1 MHTEYPVYIGTRG
14 IYHEKLISELQECGF
29 TKIYPVTVERDLRLR
44 NAYLERYFTSI
55 GREFVKIDQ
64 LDAVKRTAVGQPS
77 RAVYVVRSTCDKEL
91 QQPYDLADYETEIQ
105 AGAALTQ
112 RRLSEEM
119 LTDASGDNI
128 SYRNKQFCELTALY
142 WIWKNASE
150 EVVGMVHYRRHFI
163 LPEDWCEQMES
174 YNIDAILPT
183 PLYVAP
189 SLAENYRSRHDSS
202 DWDYMMEYLK
212 IQDEEIYQGARDFFG
227 HNLYSPCNMFIV
239 RKSVLNDLCK
249 WLFPILDAVA
259 AHGGQKE
266 DNYLNRYPGFISE
279 RLISYF
285 FERYRDKYKMV
296 YADKN
301 FLP

>member
-1 MHTEYPVYIGTRG
+1 M
-14 IYHEKLISELQECGF
+14 
-29 TKIYPVTVERDLRLR
+29 
-44 NAYLERYFTSI
+44 
-55 GREFVKIDQ
+55 
-64 LDAVKRTAVGQPS
+64 
-77 RAVYVVRSTCDKEL
+77 VRSTCDKEL

>member
-1 MHTEYPVYIGTRG
+1 M
-14 IYHEKLISELQECGF
+14 
-29 TKIYPVTVERDLRLR
+29 
-44 NAYLERYFTSI
+44 
-55 GREFVKIDQ
+55 
-64 LDAVKRTAVGQPS
+64 
-77 RAVYVVRSTCDKEL
+77 
-91 QQPYDLADYETEIQ
+91 
-105 AGAALTQ
+105 
-112 RRLSEEM
+112 
-119 LTDASGDNI
+119 
-128 SYRNKQFCELTALY
+128 
-142 WIWKNASE
+142 
-150 EVVGMVHYRRHFI
+150 HYRRHFI

>member
-1 MHTEYPVYIGTRG
+1 
-14 IYHEKLISELQECGF
+14 
-29 TKIYPVTVERDLRLR
+29 
-44 NAYLERYFTSI
+44 
-55 GREFVKIDQ
+55 
-64 LDAVKRTAVGQPS
+64 
-77 RAVYVVRSTCDKEL
+77 
-91 QQPYDLADYETEIQ
+91 
-105 AGAALTQ
+105 
-112 RRLSEEM
+112 
-119 LTDASGDNI
+119 
-128 SYRNKQFCELTALY
+128 
-142 WIWKNASE
+142 
-150 EVVGMVHYRRHFI
+150 
-163 LPEDWCEQMES
+163 
-174 YNIDAILPT
+174 
-183 PLYVAP
+183 
-189 SLAENYRSRHDSS
+189 
-202 DWDYMMEYLK
+202 MEYLK